1 MLRDLLLHLV
11 PENLNPICISLILK
25 QFYST
30 TNFYYLSGGRNFY
43 KNQDI
48 TLLPVNKS

>member
-11 PENLNPICISLILK
+11 PENLKPIRILLKLK

-30 TNFYYLSGGRNFY
+30 TNSYNPSDDRNFY
-43 KNQDI
+43 KSKDI
-48 TLLPVNKS
+48 TLLPMNNS